1 MLFISVSPL
10 SVKSGMIGILY
21 WMGTS
26 ARHTASFIRWEGWR
40 YHRIT
45 PSWRWPKIIS
55 LAGNMA
61 CVFAT
66 CKVATGIRKFWK
78 TSKRIWSGRMI
89 LRLSITCA
97 STKRRY
103 CRIRCGDIQSA
114 RHRHRMSWYMK
125 KLMTC
130 FMSVCIK
137 PPRYTMLLF
146 ILPVRLPVK
155 FCCLMQN
162 WQMPN
167 RWSF

>member
-1 MLFISVSPL
+1 MVIATGIFMNRGANMPFISVSLP
-10 SVKSGMIGILY
+10 SVKSGMIGTLC

-45 PSWRWPKIIS
+45 PSWHWPKIIS

-66 CKVATGIRKFWK
+66 CKAATGIRKCWK
-78 TSKRIWSGRMI
+78 TSKRIWYGRMI

-103 CRIRCGDIQSA
+103 CRIRSGDIQSA
-114 RHRHRMSWYMK
+114 RHRHWMSWCMK
-125 KLMTC
+125 KPMTC

-137 PPRYTMLLF
+137 PHHCIM
-146 ILPVRLPVK
+146 
-155 FCCLMQN
+155 
-162 WQMPN
+162 
-167 RWSF
+167 